1 VGRKGTRLIEI
12 GSGDFWIGG
21 KSDLGSDRGLGLL
34 YSPQLI
40 LDIWQQAAYN
50 DRLGVARKLS

>member
-1 VGRKGTRLIEI
+1 LVPVISWI
-12 GSGDFWIGG
+12 GS